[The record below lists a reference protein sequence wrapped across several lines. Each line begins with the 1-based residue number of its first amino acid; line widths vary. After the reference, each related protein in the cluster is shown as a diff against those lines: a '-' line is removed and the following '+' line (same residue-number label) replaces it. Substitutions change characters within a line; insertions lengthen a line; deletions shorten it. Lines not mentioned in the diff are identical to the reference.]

1 MESGSY
7 VDQALSFL
15 RDGFNDI
22 NQVQGLLI
30 ALAATVFMQTWRQL
44 LPIALL
50 AVVVH
55 IGVDLLAP
63 VLASDAAFRLP
74 PLMEG
79 EFWRQVAGL
88 FVGYVI
94 VISVFFFIK
103 SLLLRRP
110 AAAAH

>member
-1 MESGSY
+1 MESGNSY
-7 VDQALSFL
+7 IDSALSFL

-30 ALAATVFMQTWRQL
+30 ALAATVFMQSWRQL
-44 LPIALL
+44 LPVSLL

-55 IGVDLLAP
+55 IGVNLLAP
-63 VLASDAAFRLP
+63 VLANDAAFRLP
-74 PLMEG
+74 PIMEG
-79 EFWRQVAGL
+79 DFWRMAAGL

-94 VISVFFFIK
+94 VISVFFFVK

-110 AAAAH
+110 AAAH